1 MIKKYYFFLL
11 INLLLFSNIVKS
23 QNIVVIDIENLI
35 DNNIQYLE
43 IIKNIK
49 KEKNIKH
56 NLFKKNEVSLEKMLQ
71 EIETSKN
78 ILDEVELNKMI
89 NEYNSKI
96 EDFSNLVNAYNL
108 HYEREIVKIRK
119 NIFQEIIVLA
129 EIYAKNNNI
138 DLILD
143 STNYL
148 IASNNINITKVI
160 KEKLNNINLKLEFQS
175 FEEN

>member
-1 MIKKYYFFLL
+1 MIKKYYFLIL

-35 DNNIQYLE
+35 DNNIQYIE

-56 NLFKKNEVSLEKMLQ
+56 NLFKKNEVGLEKMLQ
-71 EIETSKN
+71 EIEISKN
-78 ILDEVELNKMI
+78 ILDGVELNKMI

-96 EDFSNLVNAYNL
+96 EDFSNLVNAYNS

-160 KEKLNNINLKLEFQS
+160 KEKLNNINLNLEFQS

>member
-35 DNNIQYLE
+35 DNNIQYIE

-56 NLFKKNEVSLEKMLQ
+56 NLFKKNEVGLEKMLQ
-71 EIETSKN
+71 EIEISKN
-78 ILDEVELNKMI
+78 ILDGVELNKMI

-96 EDFSNLVNAYNL
+96 EDFSNLVNAYNS